1 MQLLRSSDDLQ
12 ARLQEAQ
19 AEHQELVE
27 KLADATR
34 GHEQAAAAAKEA
46 DTRFKEQLQ
55 ASEDKAAKLQEA
67 LSQAFASMDSQR
79 HASAESFKANEDAR
93 AGMAAEVG
101 RLEDQTKNVS
111 AALVREQDAAL
122 SAVRKLE
129 EQLQM
134 HPKQSVN
141 QDNLEAHRSEAL
153 EAVKRL
159 EDEIVAGKLAMADRI
174 EGRIAAE
181 ARAADFAIN
190 ADVANLR
197 HQKTYQRLRRT
208 STELERVRRDSA
220 DNFEQLQRSSAELK
234 RSSAELQRMR
244 SAPGSSGLES
254 LEEGADKA
262 VQLVL
267 QIISDTASSGGM
279 LEIDR
284 AAVARLTEENDSLK
298 SRINQ
303 LGSLLSSNTIGGSSM
318 SKASNPEGLPSEQTK
333 DGKGRA
339 EQPSPARASSDSA
352 AAGKSLPAGS
362 PRAQPAVNS
371 LGSSASAPNTP
382 RGHHG
387 RTNLKLQASHFDP
400 AKAQLPKVA
409 PYDALDTL
417 WFGRPCSSPGSLP
430 PSPTPPP
437 TRLPHIAHLDLH
449 HRRSRLNT
457 SRSSLHQ
464 FQLSAPST
472 PTTTPLSQHL
482 QCSPALE
489 MTGPFRS
496 ASMPISTPC
505 SAATATYSPSSTP
518 TSCPHLR
525 PPGSFLAGS
534 PVHQAHNSGPGH
546 PDPSS
551 KGHSASATQQQS
563 PKAAAVADSLPK
575 LQQQQQHDTHKQ
587 RTASHLQEE
596 TSFQPVASTSEHSPI
611 ISLNI
616 TVSSESASDASPAAS
631 TGLLKP
637 NISLPEAPELETQ
650 ASATSLLSPCPPGT
664 LPELAERTL
673 DAAVASAVQVAAS
686 EATAN
691 GNVTGASS
699 KGQDSQE
706 LAEVKRKF
714 LLVMK
719 KKQQEF
725 VKKVKELEAAAEE
738 ATSRVRQLE
747 QQATAARDAQEME
760 QQTVRSAATSEAS
773 ELQRRLEEQAASLK
787 QQVSEHREAAER
799 AESIAQAAQSEASEL
814 RSKSMSDL
822 QSHQESWQARY
833 AELEAE
839 VSRLKQDVES
849 ERAGRAKLREDVEGE
864 RERVK
869 KAITEFKRKT
879 DRAVR
884 DCKKAEQEAESVR
897 SKAEDEK
904 EELRDQIAAADKR
917 IQQAQQGAKALA
929 IELRE
934 YKARAHSLLK
944 AKDADLRTAAETVR
958 QEYAEQLADAESASA
973 QARSTADQERQNA
986 HRWQEQLQE
995 GLAEQSRQHE
1005 LEIRHLRGDIAR
1017 EQAGHQEASKS
1028 SEMWRIR
1035 AEAAEGRA
1043 EALKEER
1050 RRAPDASPAVL
1061 QQHAAQVQALQLRL
1075 ENLQADFDTFR
1086 QTSEQMLEAKDFQL
1100 QQSLETNA
1108 ELRSQSSTL
1117 RRELEEQQQAQQ
1129 SVRPVQG
1136 PWRQDISPGPGRSGS
1151 AFLHRSP
1158 SAGLDDRWEAEDQWA
1173 DAGSQ
1178 VSFPSSRPAETTASG
1193 ILEDMSF
1200 DSGLQESA
1208 LLKLA
1213 GKQAAREEELGRM
1226 RDRTRLLEA
1235 EVADLQQEV
1244 DLRQQQEVA
1253 LKEAMRDYEREKARA
1268 ALASKHS
1275 KDLEYLKNI
1284 LLKLFE
1290 TGEAAALL
1298 PVVAMMLHF
1307 SPQEL
1312 KQCQEAMLRR
1322 QAEAAEANAA
1332 SAVGAGSDA
1341 GDGSYLGSWTAW
1353 AFGGEG
1359 QPGTPRLPSTPR
1371 VSGTPRYHEPPL
1383 PS

>member
-1 MQLLRSSDDLQ
+1 
-12 ARLQEAQ
+12 
-19 AEHQELVE
+19 
-27 KLADATR
+27 
-34 GHEQAAAAAKEA
+34 
-46 DTRFKEQLQ
+46 
-55 ASEDKAAKLQEA
+55 
-67 LSQAFASMDSQR
+67 MDSQR

-400 AKAQLPKVA
+400 AKAQLPK
-409 PYDALDTL
+409 
-417 WFGRPCSSPGSLP
+417 
-430 PSPTPPP
+430 
-437 TRLPHIAHLDLH
+437 
-449 HRRSRLNT
+449 
-457 SRSSLHQ
+457 
-464 FQLSAPST
+464 
-472 PTTTPLSQHL
+472 
-482 QCSPALE
+482 
-489 MTGPFRS
+489 
-496 ASMPISTPC
+496 
-505 SAATATYSPSSTP
+505 
-518 TSCPHLR
+518 
-525 PPGSFLAGS
+525 
-534 PVHQAHNSGPGH
+534 AHNSGPGH